1 MPSSHTYG
9 CFSKTFV
16 GITLFVNLQ
25 GCGRPQSADGQKVD
39 THVFSYVESSLIYL
53 KPELGCYRA

>member
-1 MPSSHTYG
+1 
-9 CFSKTFV
+9 
-16 GITLFVNLQ
+16 LQ